1 MNAPLIDLVP
11 SGAVFPIPPS
21 STSGSATSSSS
32 SPSRTSI
39 RERCGITFT
48 LANAVG
54 PSPLPQSLSKGHL
67 EPRAGSL
74 PRRTRMKPSHASQVI
89 VVPPRKVVPSC
100 PLSDETAAAC
110 NAPDRIELTCPQP
123 VIPGLLVAFE
133 EDASDGF
140 FVKYEDRKVNKS
152 VKLSVLDNFTHVVH
166 ISTGEN
172 HDALEESFDM
182 VDGKQQIRLVVPMGT
197 SDMGVTHLT
206 AGQLLSA
213 RMFLSAA
220 IPPSPKYASRSL
232 TFLHEC
238 GARLL
243 ITAPRDRP
251 VDAISVATCF
261 LAHALGRTSEQ
272 VLTLIND
279 EQDFSRLW
287 QGTVSLDGAEF
298 IEDVVR
304 RQA

>member
-1 MNAPLIDLVP
+1 MNAAPIGLIP
-11 SGAVFPIPPS
+11 SGAVFPMPPS

-32 SPSRTSI
+32 SRTSI

-48 LANAVG
+48 LAKAVG
-54 PSPLPQSLSKGHL
+54 PSPLPQILSKGHL

-74 PRRTRMKPSHASQVI
+74 PRRTRTKPSQVI

-100 PLSDETAAAC
+100 PLSDETAVAC
-110 NAPDRIELTCPQP
+110 NAPNRIELTCPQP
-123 VIPGLLVAFE
+123 IIPGLLVAFE

-152 VKLSVLDNFTHVVH
+152 VKLSILDNFTHVVR
-166 ISTGEN
+166 ISTGES
-172 HDALEESFDM
+172 HDTLEESFD
-182 VDGKQQIRLVVPMGT
+182 VVNGKQLIRLVVPMGT
-197 SDMGVTHLT
+197 TDMGVTHLT
-206 AGQLLSA
+206 ASQLLAA

-220 IPPSPKYASRSL
+220 IPPSPRYASRSL

-251 VDAISVATCF
+251 VDAVSVATCF
-261 LAHALGRTSEQ
+261 LAHALGCTSEQ
-272 VLTLIND
+272 VLTFIND

-287 QGTVSLDGAEF
+287 QGAVSLDGAEF

-304 RQA
+304 RLA